1 MRARDVRGVAEAALT
16 WVSEHRDDFTLG
28 DDALAEYGNVN
39 FTWKP
44 LGELAHVC
52 ITVRRHTEST
62 APLHQRACDLLDFAW
77 QQTGQGDLLCQ
88 LQRLEPFATYPLE
101 IYAAFASAGLRHHG
115 FEKAA
120 ATVTRTRSWQ
130 VTEQQPNRRLGI
142 LNSEHHSGMPP
153 HEDMERALERTWL
166 GGLPEPWMFEGDA
179 GYTLTHV
186 IFHLADWGA
195 APHRVPPQVADYLAQ
210 WLPPWLDTCLED
222 ERWDLSCE
230 LLAVAGSLPG
240 PPDRTMLQDA
250 WTRLAGAQGASGAV
264 PEIGSK
270 RDRRDGRAPADDFT
284 GCYHSTL
291 MTVFA
296 AALTA
301 PALAAD
307 TLTTDA
313 LHEDTDTAAAATG
326 KAAALAQPAHPGAA
340 RRGQRQAGQRGRG
353 VSR

>member
-1 MRARDVRGVAEAALT
+1 MRAHDVRGVAESALA
-16 WVSEHRDDFTLG
+16 WVSEHRDDFALG
-28 DDALAEYGNVN
+28 DDALAECGNVN

-52 ITVRRHTEST
+52 VTVCGHSEASS
-62 APLHQRACDLLDFAW
+62 PLHEQARELLAFAW
-77 QQTGQGDLLCQ
+77 RQTGQGDLLHQ

-101 IYAAFASAGLRHHG
+101 IYAAFASAGLRHTA

-120 ATVTRTRSWQ
+120 TTVTRTRSWQ

-142 LNSEHHSGMPP
+142 LNSERHSGMRP
-153 HEDMERALERTWL
+153 HQGMERALERTWL

-179 GYTLTHV
+179 GYTVTHV
-186 IFHLADWGA
+186 IFHLTDWGA
-195 APHRVPPQVADYLAQ
+195 APHHVPPEVAAYLSQ

-240 PPDRTMLQDA
+240 PPDRTMLRDS
-250 WTRLAGAQGASGAV
+250 WTRLARAQTASGAV
-264 PEIGSK
+264 PEIGS
-270 RDRRDGRAPADDFT
+270 GRAGQVAADDFI

-291 MTVFA
+291 MTAFA
-296 AALTA
+296 AVLTA
-301 PALAAD
+301 G
-307 TLTTDA
+307 A
-313 LHEDTDTAAAATG
+313 LHEDTDAGAWANG
-326 KAAALAQPAHPGAA
+326 KAHALAQPDHPRPAYRAQG
-340 RRGQRQAGQRGRG
+340 GQRGRG